1 MHLDVVFTFMDRDA
15 VTVYPKV
22 DREHE
27 GVQHPP
33 RRQAGHARRHA
44 RDELPGRRGR
54 RHRASKEKDLRVVT
68 TGGDE
73 AQQERE
79 QWDSGNNVVAI
90 EPGVVVA
97 YSKNIYSNQ
106 KYREAGIEVIEID
119 GFEVGKGRGGGHC
132 MTCPLCATRE
142 PRVTAL

>member
-1 MHLDVVFTFMDRDA
+1 EAMKAYSIRPGANSWALDVVPEKSFFGAVADA
-15 VTVYPKV
+15 LGF
-22 DREHE
+22 REN
-27 GVQHPP
+27 
-33 RRQAGHARRHA
+33 
-44 RDELPGRRGR
+44 ELQI
-54 RHRASKEKDLRVVT
+54 VT

-97 YSKNIYSNQ
+97 YSKNVYSNA
-106 KYREAGIEVIEID
+106 KYRAAGIEVIEID

-132 MTCPLCATRE
+132 
-142 PRVTAL
+142 